1 MGWDTVT
8 PIPTYVKVT
17 NGYEDASASGAEYAP
32 AGAVNPHYLR
42 RAHSV
47 FDNIGWLREA
57 WTNPVFMST
66 ADAEAA
72 GVSDGD
78 TVLVS
83 SPYGQCV
90 RNACVYAGLM
100 PGVVAL
106 PHGAWVAVDEETG
119 IDAAGADNY
128 LTGPAPNGQGVSGY
142 NSALCKIE
150 KYTGEALAPDAE
162 QPLRIVCKDG
172 E

>member
-1 MGWDTVT
+1 MF
-8 PIPTYVKVT
+8 I
-17 NGYEDASASGAEYAP
+17 
-32 AGAVNPHYLR
+32 
-42 RAHSV
+42 
-47 FDNIGWLREA
+47 
-57 WTNPVFMST
+57 ST

-78 TVLVS
+78 TVLVR

-90 RNACVYAGLM
+90 RNACVY
-100 PGVVAL
+100 VASCPAWWL
-106 PHGAWVAVDEETG
+106 PCLTAWVAVDEETG

-162 QPLRIVCKDG
+162 QPLRLSKDG

>member
-1 MGWDTVT
+1 M
-8 PIPTYVKVT
+8 
-17 NGYEDASASGAEYAP
+17 
-32 AGAVNPHYLR
+32 NPHYLR

-57 WTNPVFMST
+57 WTNPVFIST
-66 ADAEAA
+66 ADADAA

-78 TVLVS
+78 TVLIS

-119 IDAAGADNY
+119 IDVAGADNC